1 MPKVITFS
9 RQFPSYH
16 PKAGQPTF
24 FVEQVLNSLGI
35 NSCDREYIFNLQR
48 WNIKALEAKKIT
60 PYDLIHFQHSLNN
73 IAKGEKKHTI
83 RFGYRW
89 EAGEKASL
97 RVWFGKPYN
106 SPQIIFAPQVE
117 LVKVADFKIVL
128 DRYNLPWIDI
138 GSRYSCPAPID
149 FERSI
154 IPMIAK
160 NDGLE
165 TDDLLAWFKYPKP
178 FEGQILVWGK
188 GVDYV

>member
-9 RQFPSYH
+9 RKFPTYH

-24 FVEQVLNSLGI
+24 FVEQILNSLGI

-83 RFGYRW
+83 RNGFRW

-106 SPQIIFAPQVE
+106 SPQIIFAPEVE
-117 LVKVADFKIVL
+117 IKEMFQFSI
-128 DRYNLPWIDI
+128 NMSGNIW
-138 GSRYSCPAPID
+138 
-149 FERSI
+149 FESLYKSI
-154 IPMIAK
+154 SFMKESKRVYEIAK
-160 NDGLE
+160 NDGLTTE
-165 TDDLLAWFKYPKP
+165 DLLAWFQYPKP
-178 FEGQILVWGK
+178 FEGQILCWREVH
-188 GVDYV
+188 YA